1 MKILYLPSTSV
12 SLPTLLDFVIFFF
25 PLTYFVF
32 SFLESVTT
40 VCFDFHIYSL
50 WSWFFLSF
58 GCCPTW
64 CCSELQN
71 WNNASAEL
79 LPNAKDCKKIAFYL
93 QWVVLHLCIPE
104 KLSLFSATFCCFV
117 QFMIQHD
124 PRCLS
129 EVPFPNCFS
138 PILCVR
144 VISPAAAKHLWPFL
158 IQILPAVS
166 PSWQYCFVWKS
177 CSLNAV
183 LICLA
188 LCPCKYT
195 VWELG

>member
-1 MKILYLPSTSV
+1 MRWNEHSWHLFKKENKQVILNTLSCLLLDMSFSEDSV
-12 SLPTLLDFVIFFF
+12 SSLYFCFLTHATRFCYFFF
-25 PLTYFVF
+25 LIHLFC
-32 SFLESVTT
+32 FLF
-40 VCFDFHIYSL
+40 CLF
-50 WSWFFLSF
+50 WK
-58 GCCPTW
+58 
-64 CCSELQN
+64 N

-166 PSWQYCFVWKS
+166 
-177 CSLNAV
+177 
-183 LICLA
+183 
-188 LCPCKYT
+188 
-195 VWELG
+195 E